1 MSPVE
6 VVDAYFDAMKAG
18 ASRVDDLLGLF
29 ADDAV
34 YIEPFS
40 GESRTHEGLSAI
52 SDTIRTSMKNP
63 PPDMTL
69 EVNRVDVDGD
79 VVRSEWTCNSP
90 IFPGPMH
97 GVDRCTV
104 KAGRIHRLEVRFA

>member
-18 ASRVDDLLGLF
+18 ASRVDDLLALF
-29 ADDAV
+29 AEDAV

-40 GESRTHEGLSAI
+40 GAPRTHEGWPAI
-52 SDTIRTSMKNP
+52 ADAIRTSMQSP

-79 VVRSEWTCNSP
+79 VVRSEWTCCSP
-90 IFPGPMH
+90 VFPGPMR

-104 KAGRIHRLEVRFA
+104 ADGRIQRLEVQFA

>member
-6 VVDAYFDAMKAG
+6 VVTAYFEAMKAG
-18 ASRVDDLLGLF
+18 ASRVDDLLALF
-29 ADDAV
+29 AEDAV

-40 GESRTHEGLSAI
+40 GESRTHEGLPAI
-52 SDTIRTSMKNP
+52 SDTIRTSLKNP

-79 VVRSEWTCNSP
+79 VVESDWTCSSP
-90 IFPGPMH
+90 VFPGPMR
-97 GVDRCTV
+97 GKDRCTV
-104 KAGRIHRLEVRFA
+104 KDGRIQRLEVQFA